1 MKNQQLICILGGL
14 LAVSILGNLYFWNSK
29 ENMATAPA
37 SYATSTSS
45 VIESP
50 YGYRSEV
57 VTVFD
62 NGKVKTY
69 STTTPMTEKDV
80 EKIQAE
86 TVERMHA
93 MDDYFRKQEELFQDF
108 WRAF

>member
-1 MKNQQLICILGGL
+1 MKNHQLIYILGSL
-14 LAVSILGNLYFWNSK
+14 LAVSIFGNLYFWNSK
-29 ENMATAPA
+29 KNVVTPSA
-37 SYATSTSS
+37 SYATSTSAI
-45 VIESP
+45 IESP

-69 STTTPMTEKDV
+69 STTTPMSEKDV
-80 EKIQAE
+80 EKIQAQA
-86 TVERMHA
+86 VDRMRA